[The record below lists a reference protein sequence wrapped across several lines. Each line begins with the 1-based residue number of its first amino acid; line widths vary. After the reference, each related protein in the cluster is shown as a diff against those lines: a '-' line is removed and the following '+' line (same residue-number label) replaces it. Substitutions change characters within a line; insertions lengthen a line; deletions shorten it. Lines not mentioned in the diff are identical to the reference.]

1 MPTRSLHEEGLLWW
15 RRGGGGHSTVHH
27 TGEGQRTRA
36 VPGLYLEGLDEGPLQ
51 DADSVALAQ
60 QLDEP
65 GSTEEAEKAEVDEI
79 VL

>member
-1 MPTRSLHEEGLLWW
+1 M
-15 RRGGGGHSTVHH
+15 HH
-27 TGEGQRTRA
+27 TGEGQGTRA
-36 VPGLYLEGLDEGPLQ
+36 VPGLHPEGLDEGPQQ
-51 DADSVALAQ
+51 DADGVALAQ